1 VNDVEL
7 LRALSDQF
15 GVSGFEGEIRDW
27 IYTNIKDRVD
37 DIQIDV
43 LGNLIATINPGRD
56 FIMMLD
62 AHMDEIGIM
71 VSYVEEGGFLRFAT
85 IGGWDPRVL
94 PAKQVEIKSREG
106 KKYCGV
112 IGASPPH
119 IQTPEEQKQALKVE
133 DLFVDIGAHSK
144 EEVLARGIDV
154 GSPGNLY
161 YPFQRLEKNRVMG
174 KALDDRVGCAVL
186 IRSLEYLWTNRPD
199 FTLVANFAV
208 SEEVGLRG
216 ARTAAHQIKPDVALA
231 IEGTVG
237 ADTPGIPAH
246 RCPARL
252 GKGPAISVG
261 DHSIIVH
268 PSLVTF
274 IEEAAKALKIPWQ
287 YKVPFFGS
295 TDAGAI
301 HLTGKGVLTGIV
313 SVPCRYLHSPSSV
326 LDLQDF
332 EHTVSLVIEL
342 IRRGREIK
350 KQTR

>member
-1 VNDVEL
+1 VDTIEL
-7 LRALSDQF
+7 LGELSDQF

-27 IYTNIKDRVD
+27 IYANIRDRVD

-43 LGNLIATINPGRD
+43 LGNLMATINPGRD

-71 VSYVEEGGFLRFAT
+71 VSYVEEGGFLRFAP
-85 IGGWDPRVL
+85 IGGWDPRIL
-94 PAKQVEIKSREG
+94 PAQQVEIKSRDG
-106 KKYCGV
+106 KKYRGV

-133 DLFVDIGAHSK
+133 DLFVDIGVHSK
-144 EEVLARGIDV
+144 EEVLDRGIEV
-154 GSPGNLY
+154 GSPGNLH
-161 YPFQRLEKNRVMG
+161 YPFQLLEQNRIMG

-186 IRSLEYLWTNRPD
+186 MRCLEYLWTNRPD

-208 SEEVGLRG
+208 SEEIGLRG
-216 ARTAAHQIKPDVALA
+216 ARTAAHQIRPDVALA

-246 RCPARL
+246 KCPARL
-252 GKGPAISVG
+252 GKGPAISVA
-261 DHSIIVH
+261 DNSIIVN

-274 IEEAAKALKIPWQ
+274 MEEVAKTLKIPWQ
-287 YKVPFFGS
+287 HKVPLFGS

-301 HLTGKGVLTGIV
+301 HMTGKGVLTGIV
-313 SVPCRYLHSPSSV
+313 SVPCRYIHSPSSV

-332 EHTVSLVIEL
+332 EHTVSLVMEL
-342 IRRGREIK
+342 IRRVREIK
-350 KQTR
+350 K